1 MGSKTSLLQ
10 GKIFAEGKSS
20 VVECINCDAVVE
32 SKVNQSGKQILLM
45 VFSDSAFMCYFVT
58 VLF

>member
-1 MGSKTSLLQ
+1 M
-10 GKIFAEGKSS
+10 
-20 VVECINCDAVVE
+20 VECINCDAVVE

-58 VLF
+58 CFILKIIKYYSAAVPTE